1 MKSLILLT
9 AGTFILTACDPYRD
23 TRPIQ
28 VVATPELVQR
38 QSCEAIEDAHRH
50 AQDETVLT
58 GVAEHGHPDTLRIS
72 CDGRERQ
79 LVFMLVP
86 PPDDLGM
93 KELRRQWQKK
103 TGAHSDDCHSCP
115 KYNVSAKFVGTLR
128 ADPADPDRLLYLVRT
143 ADRIQRKRIHYG
155 KN

>member
-1 MKSLILLT
+1 MRSLILLT
-9 AGTFILTACDPYRD
+9 ASTFVLTACDPYRD
-23 TRPIQ
+23 SRPIQ
-28 VVATPELVQR
+28 VVATPALVQR
-38 QSCEAIEDAHRH
+38 QSCQAIEDAHRS
-50 AQDETVLT
+50 AQDEAVLI
-58 GVAEHGHPDTLRIS
+58 GVAEHGHPDVLRVT

-93 KELRRQWQKK
+93 KELRKQWQKK
-103 TGAHSDDCHSCP
+103 TGAHAVECSACP

-128 ADPADPDRLLYLVRT
+128 ADPADSNRLLYLVRT
-143 ADRIQRKRIHYG
+143 ADKIQRKRIHYD